1 MKPNTVPSQ
10 SIPLEQV
17 KEGMTTAEG
26 LKDGHGQLLLPAGTV
41 IEARHLRA
49 LSRWEIAYVPIQID
63 QAMVEAVPRPSAER
77 MAEAELAL
85 KSVFR
90 RADLE
95 QPFMQAVWQS
105 CVLREASRNG
115 KGHHHA

>member
-1 MKPNTVPSQ
+1 MKPHPVPSM

-17 KEGMTTAEG
+17 KEGMTSAED

-49 LSRWEIAYVPIQID
+49 LSRWEIAYVPVMLDATAQD
-63 QAMVEAVPRPSAER
+63 AVPMPSSAR

-95 QPFMQAVWQS
+95 NPFMAEVWRS
-105 CVLREASRNG
+105 CVLREARRNG
-115 KGHHHA
+115 PAHHA